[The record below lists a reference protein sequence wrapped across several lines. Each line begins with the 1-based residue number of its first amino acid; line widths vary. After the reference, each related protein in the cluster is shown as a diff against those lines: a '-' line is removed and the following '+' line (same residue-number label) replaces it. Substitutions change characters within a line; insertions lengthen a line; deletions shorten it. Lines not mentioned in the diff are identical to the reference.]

1 MSETV
6 VNESVV
12 NPTSPY
18 DGTVTPDIVHD
29 QEAIPSGE
37 NMDRPEK
44 LSPEFDDSSPRR
56 GPEKLSPEF
65 DDSSPRRGPEK
76 IKLQSSVKLP
86 QLPKKPASKAA
97 PWKYKSKLPLR
108 LPEVPAERKQSLDI
122 ESVTSNRS
130 SVSDR
135 KSTASDK
142 NSPASDRRSTASDHR
157 STASTRRSTAP
168 DRKSTFLST
177 SSEKKIQIAG
187 AEPVAESQD
196 EARRRWSML
205 KRPPMLWNR

>member
-6 VNESVV
+6 VNESVI

-37 NMDRPEK
+37 NMDR
-44 LSPEFDDSSPRR
+44 
-56 GPEKLSPEF
+56 PEKLSPEF

-108 LPEVPAERKQSLDI
+108 LPAVPAERKQSLDI

-196 EARRRWSML
+196 EACRRWSML